1 MKGYQVLGYA
11 FVMIEETVAK
21 IQRAVRT
28 AGQMDPK
35 HKAELVVLLEKL
47 EAEIRA
53 LPSSQAE
60 KAHSI
65 AQFAE
70 AATNEAARRDKSAKL
85 LMLSRG
91 ALQESVAD
99 FETSHPQLTAVVNEI
114 CTLLAGIGI

>member
-1 MKGYQVLGYA
+1 
-11 FVMIEETVAK
+11 MIEETIAK

-35 HKAELVVLLEKL
+35 HKAELVVLLERL

-91 ALQESVAD
+91 ALKESVAD
-99 FETSHPQLTAVVNEI
+99 FETSHPRLTAVVNEI
-114 CTLLAGIGI
+114 STLLAAIGI